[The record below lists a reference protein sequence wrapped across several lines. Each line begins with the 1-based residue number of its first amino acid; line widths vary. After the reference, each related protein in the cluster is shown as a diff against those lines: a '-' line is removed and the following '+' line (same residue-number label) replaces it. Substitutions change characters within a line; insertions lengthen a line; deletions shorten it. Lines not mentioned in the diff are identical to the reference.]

1 MKYTHLCFEQVQRHL
16 QLRIEAQAKYL
27 QAVLDKAQ
35 DTVTKQNLGEVGLE
49 ATKARLSESVSRV
62 SNKCLNSTKHIPSFC
77 HRQNQLNLDGS
88 LDSCLTYCGGSQRN
102 QDTLNNVMNS
112 TNLVFAPINRSKNEN
127 DTRNKTF
134 DVELQAI
141 NLSMSIQRGK
151 WNDDNSYN
159 QETNHGASFHDR
171 SNIMCVNTLSQPWF
185 SHFWKINVLRA
196 RKEEVSSLNNT
207 YISSQTSTWVYYR
220 F

>member
-1 MKYTHLCFEQVQRHL
+1 MCFEQVQRHL

-49 ATKARLSESVSRV
+49 ATKAWLSESVSKV

-127 DTRNKTF
+127 DTRNKAF

-159 QETNHGASFHDR
+159 QETNHVASFHDR
-171 SNIMCVNTLSQPWF
+171 ASKRTESAKPENDDTMQELQLSCFMPKLDLNIHDDNDATSRCKQF
-185 SHFWKINVLRA
+185 D
-196 RKEEVSSLNNT
+196 LNGFN
-207 YISSQTSTWVYYR
+207 
-220 F
+220 